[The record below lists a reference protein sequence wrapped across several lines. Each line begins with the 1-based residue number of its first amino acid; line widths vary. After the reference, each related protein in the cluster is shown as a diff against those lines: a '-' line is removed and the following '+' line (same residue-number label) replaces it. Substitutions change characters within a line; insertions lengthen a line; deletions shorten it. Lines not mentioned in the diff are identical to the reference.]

1 MSLLRCSLYELT
13 LNVYI
18 NTNIMKLRLYFC
30 LMSLCCLLP
39 VSVLKANSSFL
50 ASAERMEF
58 IGNDVPFEIPRG
70 SGGGSRSVILCFFS
84 VIPLIPFSAYQ
95 EGNSIVLD
103 FLEPII
109 GKVEVT
115 ISQDGVPVYSSS
127 EDIQEATSKD
137 IQLSQELSGSF
148 LLEIRGANGAC
159 AYAWFTL

>member
-70 SGGGSRSVILCFFS
+70 SGGGSRS

>member
-1 MSLLRCSLYELT
+1 MK
-13 LNVYI
+13 
-18 NTNIMKLRLYFC
+18 MKLFLC
-30 LMSLCCLLP
+30 LLGLCCFLAIDTA
-39 VSVLKANSSFL
+39 KANSDVFL
-50 ASAERMEF
+50 NSKELNF
-58 IGNDVPFEIPRG
+58 SWDDDSPYFEYPNG
-70 SGGGSRSVILCFFS
+70 SSGGSRS

-127 EDIQEATSKD
+127 EDIQEAISKD

>member
-1 MSLLRCSLYELT
+1 
-13 LNVYI
+13 
-18 NTNIMKLRLYFC
+18 MKLKLFFG
-30 LMSLCCLLP
+30 LLSICCLLST
-39 VSVLKANSSFL
+39 SVVKANSY
-50 ASAERMEF
+50 ASVNAGSLNVF
-58 IGNDVPFEIPRG
+58 VNDVPFEIPFGPEKGQR
-70 SGGGSRSVILCFFS
+70 S

-127 EDIQEATSKD
+127 EDIQEAISKD

>member
-1 MSLLRCSLYELT
+1 
-13 LNVYI
+13 
-18 NTNIMKLRLYFC
+18 MKLKLFFG
-30 LMSLCCLLP
+30 LLSFCCLLSTG
-39 VSVLKANSSFL
+39 VVKANSNAL
-50 ASAERMEF
+50 ANVTDLNF
-58 IGNDVPFEIPRG
+58 FVNDKTFELPNGPERG
-70 SGGGSRSVILCFFS
+70 SRS

-127 EDIQEATSKD
+127 EDIQEAISKD

>member
-1 MSLLRCSLYELT
+1 
-13 LNVYI
+13 
-18 NTNIMKLRLYFC
+18 MKLKLF
-30 LMSLCCLLP
+30 LGLLSLCCLLST
-39 VSVLKANSSFL
+39 SVARANYIL
-50 ASAERMEF
+50 AKSERIAF
-58 IGNDVPFEIPRG
+58 IDNDVPFDIPRG
-70 SGGGSRSVILCFFS
+70 SDGGSRS

-115 ISQDGVPVYSSS
+115 ISQDGVLVYSSS
-127 EDIQEATSKD
+127 EDIQEAISKD